1 MIQQLFHLAHD
12 DFRFPPNQY
21 ALSEPDGLLA
31 IGGCLQVKRLKNAYA
46 NGIFPWFNEDEPIM
60 WWSPSER
67 GILELQDFHCG
78 KTLRKAQR
86 KLSPT
91 VTINTAFSQVIEA
104 CRNQRMAAEGT
115 WITDAMLAAYQQAHI
130 QGLAHSVEIW
140 DQDNLVGGLYGIMQS
155 GVFCGESMFHA
166 LPNTSKMAMWAL
178 VNWLKAHQAHFID
191 CQLENPYLTS
201 LGLKVVPRSEFLT
214 RLKLADRFEI
224 PSSMWQ
230 PQELKAIYE

>member
-46 NGIFPWFNEDEPIM
+46 NGIFPWFNEGEPIM

-140 DQDNLVGGLYGIMQS
+140 DQDNLVGGLYGTMQS

-191 CQLENPYLTS
+191 CQLENPYLIS